1 MQYSSQSQ
9 FPATHSFAQT
19 NVQLIN
25 QLKNGYT
32 DSEISEVQVGY
43 ELACSLFSGIF
54 RGCGKP
60 FLAHAVGTAS
70 IVAAL
75 DAPIQ
80 SVTAA
85 LLHAAYASGNF
96 GFKGGGAST
105 ANRKRVRNAVGVE
118 SEQLILRYT
127 DFTWRSRAAIPRI
140 LQGFPALSK
149 TDRDVL
155 LMRLANELEEY
166 LDLGILH
173 CEDAE
178 KRIQFCEIYGSY
190 MVDLA
195 GGLGIDRLS
204 VWLAQAFDVAKRESV
219 EQIGEESP
227 EPLARHS
234 GDPAEISARQSDQA
248 AAQIRISEA
257 SEVDLG
263 VANISIDHSI
273 TYNFE
278 LQATRHPDKVAVE
291 YRNGSLSYR
300 ELHEQTDLL
309 ARGIL
314 ARFGPGNDPVMT
326 LCRHDP
332 NAVVFAL
339 GILKANK
346 IWIPLDATHPAKRL
360 SLITQDSKAVCMLSD
375 DTLTGLARSIS
386 THGQAILTLSEAIN
400 NGSASASIPEVSAD
414 NIACV
419 VYTSGSTGTPKGV
432 IHSHRNLLHL
442 TRRGSKAFK
451 ISPDDRLTLLPS
463 CSQIAGITDLLRA
476 LLNGATLLPFDVR
489 EDPIRGLGNWLV
501 NQRIS
506 IYHSSP
512 TLFRMLAD
520 SLSEHH
526 TIPSVRAIHLGGE
539 AVSQADVDLYKSHF
553 SPTCTLMNNLG
564 CTELSGYRQLFI
576 DHDFTSNKSVVPAGY
591 AVEDVEVSVCDE
603 QGEELPSGQVGEII
617 VTSPYLA
624 LGYWQR
630 PEETSAL
637 FYCSENNQGTRTYRT
652 GDLGYM
658 LADGCLVY
666 TGRGDRQVQ
675 IRGNRVDTAEIEA
688 ALTVH
693 PGVRRVAVKVS
704 QFQSEPLVAYIVP
717 RDDDIPSVNELRNLV
732 KTKLPTYMIPSVVL
746 VEELPLTPNG
756 KINYEQLGQLVTLSP
771 RRTPEHTPPRTQTE
785 KALAQLWSEL
795 VEVERIGV
803 DDDFF
808 ALGGDSLLVTQL
820 VNRIAHEFGIRASLH
835 DVFLH
840 ATLGELSTIVAAR
853 SIGSACNR
861 LCDSEKQSLL
871 RALSEVEKLSE
882 SQAQQLL
889 QASTPF

>member
-19 NVQLIN
+19 NLQLIN

-32 DSEISEVQVGY
+32 DSEISEVQAAY
-43 ELACSLFSGIF
+43 ELACSLFSGSF

-70 IVAAL
+70 IVSAL

-85 LLHAAYASGNF
+85 LLHAAYMSGNF
-96 GFKGGGAST
+96 GIKGGGAST
-105 ANRKRVRNAVGVE
+105 ANRNRVRDAVGE
-118 SEQLILRYT
+118 QSEQLILRYT
-127 DFTWRSRAAIPRI
+127 EFTWRSAAAIPRI
-140 LQGFPALSK
+140 VQGFPALSQ
-149 TDRDVL
+149 TDKDVL

-166 LDLGILH
+166 LDLGILY

-178 KRIQFCEIYGSY
+178 KRIQFCQIYGSY

-195 GGLGIDRLS
+195 DRLGIDRLS
-204 VWLAQAFDVAKRESV
+204 TWLTQAFDVVKRESG
-219 EQIGEESP
+219 ERIGDDSP
-227 EPLARHS
+227 APLSRHS
-234 GDPAEISARQSDQA
+234 SDLAETSARQSGRA
-248 AAQIRISEA
+248 ATQLHIPEEI
-257 SEVDLG
+257 EVNLG
-263 VANISIDHSI
+263 IANISIDHSI
-273 TYNFE
+273 THNFD
-278 LQATRHPDKVAVE
+278 LQAMRHPDNVAVE
-291 YRNGSLSYR
+291 YRNGSLTYR
-300 ELHEQTDLL
+300 ELHEQTDRL
-309 ARGIL
+309 ARSIL
-314 ARFGPGNDPVMT
+314 ARFGPGNDPVVT
-326 LCRHDP
+326 LCRHDS
-332 NAVVFAL
+332 NVVVFAL

-346 IWIPLDATHPAKRL
+346 IWIPLDATHPAQRL
-360 SLITQDSKAVCMLSD
+360 SLIAQDSKAVCMLSD
-375 DTLTGLARSIS
+375 DTLTDLARSVA
-386 THGQAILTLSEAIN
+386 THEQAILTLSEAIN

-414 NIACV
+414 SIACV
-419 VYTSGSTGTPKGV
+419 LYTSGSTGTPKGV

-476 LLNGATLLPFDVR
+476 ILNGATLLPFDVR
-489 EDPIRGLGNWLV
+489 EDSIRGLGNWLV
-501 NQRIS
+501 DQRIS

-512 TLFRMLAD
+512 TLFRLLAD
-520 SLSEHH
+520 SLSEHD

-591 AVEDVEVSVCDE
+591 AVEDIDVSVCDE
-603 QGEELPSGQVGEII
+603 KGEELPTGQVGEIT

-652 GDLGYM
+652 GDLGYI

-666 TGRGDRQVQ
+666 TGRGDGQVQ
-675 IRGNRVDTAEIEA
+675 IRGNRVDAAEIEA
-688 ALTVH
+688 ALAVH

-704 QFQSEPLVAYIVP
+704 QFKSEPLVAYVVP
-717 RDDDIPSVNELRNLV
+717 RGDDIPSVNELRNFV

-746 VEELPLTPNG
+746 VKELPLTPNG
-756 KINYEQLGQLVTLSP
+756 KINYEQLGHPVTLPPHS
-771 RRTPEHTPPRTQTE
+771 TPEHTPPRTQTE

-795 VEVERIGV
+795 VEAERIGV

-820 VNRIAHEFGIRASLH
+820 VNHIADEFGIHASLH

-840 ATLGELSTIVAAR
+840 ATLGELATIVAAR
-853 SIGSACNR
+853 SVGSACNR
-861 LCDSEKQSLL
+861 LSDSEQQSLL
-871 RALSEVEKLSE
+871 KALSEVEKLSE
-882 SQAQQLL
+882 SQSQQLL
-889 QASTPF
+889 QASTSF